1 MGKFAVDI
9 RKDFRYNSLIYS
21 QHKNI
26 KIMALEMNDL
36 MMLRGM
42 DSKEGLSPYEQ
53 YKVGYMQQ
61 KNHTSGIGVA
71 GLVLGTVGTA
81 VGVGAWLF
89 GGMYG
94 NAKAN
99 QAKEVALAAKEI
111 ATLQNGA
118 TQRQLDQLT
127 NLFAAERQERIAG
140 DQTITQTVNDTV
152 SGSQQGTLSA
162 QQAAELSAVNSVMTQ
177 TYSDF
182 VTGRASLNPTPVSL
196 YSAPQP
202 CSCPGGCCNG

>member
-1 MGKFAVDI
+1 
-9 RKDFRYNSLIYS
+9 
-21 QHKNI
+21 
-26 KIMALEMNDL
+26 MNDL
-36 MMLRGM
+36 MMLKGL
-42 DSKEGLSPYEQ
+42 DSKESLSPYEQ
-53 YKVGYMQQ
+53 VKLDHMTARS
-61 KNHTSGIGVA
+61 HTSGIGVA

-111 ATLQNGA
+111 AALQNGA

-202 CSCPGGCCNG
+202 CACPASGCGCGA

>member
-1 MGKFAVDI
+1 MQD
-9 RKDFRYNSLIYS
+9 L
-21 QHKNI
+21 
-26 KIMALEMNDL
+26 MALKSMGSEN
-36 MMLRGM
+36 
-42 DSKEGLSPYEQ
+42 GLTPYEQ

-111 ATLQNGA
+111 STLQNGA

-127 NLFAAERQERIAG
+127 QLLAAERNERIQG
-140 DQTITQTVNDTV
+140 DVTLTNTVNDSV
-152 SGSQQGTLSA
+152 SGSQSGQLTAL
-162 QQAAELSAVNSVMTQ
+162 QQAELAASQATQQVMTQ

-202 CSCPGGCCNG
+202 CACPASGCGCNG

>member
-1 MGKFAVDI
+1 
-9 RKDFRYNSLIYS
+9 
-21 QHKNI
+21 
-26 KIMALEMNDL
+26 

-42 DSKEGLSPYEQ
+42 DKEGLSPYEQ
-53 YKVGYMQQ
+53 YKVGFMQQ

-81 VGVGAWLF
+81 AAVGAWIF
-89 GGMYG
+89 GPMYG

-99 QAKEVALAAKEI
+99 QAKEVANSAKELANVQI
-111 ATLQNGA
+111 AA
-118 TQRQLDQLT
+118 SQRQLDQLT
-127 NLFAAERQERIAG
+127 SLLASERSERLQG
-140 DQTITQTVNDTV
+140 DYTISQTITDTV
-152 SGSQQGTLSA
+152 SGQQASNLTA
-162 QQAAELSAVNSVMTQ
+162 QQAAELSAVNSVMQQ

-202 CSCPGGCCNG
+202 CACPASGCGCNG

>member
-1 MGKFAVDI
+1 
-9 RKDFRYNSLIYS
+9 
-21 QHKNI
+21 
-26 KIMALEMNDL
+26 MNDL

-53 YKVGYMQQ
+53 VKLDHMTA
-61 KNHTSGIGVA
+61 KNHTGGVAVA
-71 GLVLGTVGTA
+71 GLVT
-81 VGVGAWLF
+81 GVAGVTIAATAWLF
-89 GGMYG
+89 GGMYS
-94 NAKAN
+94 NAKAKE
-99 QAKEVALAAKEI
+99 AKETAIAAKEI

-127 NLFAAERQERIAG
+127 NLFAAERAERING
-140 DQTITQTVNDTV
+140 DQTITQTVTDTV
-152 SGSQQGTLSA
+152 SGSQQGTLTA

-202 CSCPGGCCNG
+202 CACPASGCGCGA

>member
-1 MGKFAVDI
+1 MDYFVFVGKFAVDV
-9 RKDFRYNSLIYS
+9 RK
-21 QHKNI
+21 
-26 KIMALEMNDL
+26 E
-36 MMLRGM
+36 
-42 DSKEGLSPYEQ
+42 
-53 YKVGYMQQ
+53 

-202 CSCPGGCCNG
+202 CACPASGCGCGA